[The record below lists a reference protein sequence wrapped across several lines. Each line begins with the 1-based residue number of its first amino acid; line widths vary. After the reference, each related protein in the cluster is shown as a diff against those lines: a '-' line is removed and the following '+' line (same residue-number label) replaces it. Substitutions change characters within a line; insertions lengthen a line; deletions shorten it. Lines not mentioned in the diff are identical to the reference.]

1 MALVDILLIDPPYR
15 SLKGITPDCG
25 YHLGL
30 AYLSAYLR
38 REGFDVGI
46 ISGDTILDLPKSS
59 FFSLTFNLKKYSEGQ
74 EMYQK
79 VLRDENH
86 LIWKKIIE
94 MIQKNS
100 PSTVG
105 ITYPT
110 PAKHSVEK
118 IASLAKTL
126 DRHINVIVGGHH
138 PSHSP
143 IEVMRNKDI
152 DFVVRGEGEIPLLAL
167 MRELKKQEP
176 DLSQVPGIHWRDS
189 DGSIRTNPDASQIS
203 ILDTLP
209 FPARD
214 PVIDADYRRY
224 RIHMMS
230 TARGCPNHCTFCADR
245 SFWHRKVRHR
255 SVENVLQELR
265 DIERTYRN
273 LQFVDFTD
281 GTFTYDRD
289 FVEGFCQRMIEENM
303 GVQWRC
309 TARYDDLDNQILHLM
324 KKAGCFALY
333 LGVESGSERILEMTG
348 RNLHVAEMVE
358 KSKLIHNTGIFSMAS
373 VMFGI
378 PGETKD
384 DVDKTLALMRKLKAD
399 LFDVN
404 SYIPL
409 PGTPLYDLL
418 GKEQKENIDWSKI
431 AVKSLENYFNEAISL
446 EDQKQAL
453 LEGYRIATKKKKR
466 FIVRFL
472 WSRLRRN
479 IDRCFIKEDQRGFK
493 RQWSDN

>member
-1 MALVDILLIDPPYR
+1 MVLVDILLIDPPYR
-15 SLKGITPDCG
+15 SLKGISPECG

-30 AYLSAYLR
+30 TYLSAYLR
-38 REGFDVGI
+38 TEGFDVGLI
-46 ISGDTILDLPKSS
+46 NGDAILDLPRSS
-59 FFSLTFNLKKYSEGQ
+59 FLSLTFNLKKYSEGQ
-74 EMYQK
+74 ELYQK
-79 VLRDENH
+79 ILGDKNH
-86 LIWKKIIE
+86 FIWKKIIQ
-94 MIQKNS
+94 MIQKSS

-118 IASLAKTL
+118 LASLAKTV

-138 PSHSP
+138 PTHSP
-143 IEVMRNKDI
+143 IEVMQNKDI
-152 DFVVRGEGEIPLLAL
+152 DFVVAGEGELPLLAL
-167 MRELKKQEP
+167 MTELRKQES
-176 DLSQVPGIHWRDS
+176 DLSQVPGIYWRDS
-189 DGSIRTNPDASQIS
+189 TGTIRANPNSTQIS
-203 ILDTLP
+203 SLDALP

-214 PVIDADYRRY
+214 SVIDADYRRY

-230 TARGCPNHCTFCADR
+230 TARGCPNRCTFCADR
-245 SFWHRKVRHR
+245 RLWHGKVRRR
-255 SVENVLQELR
+255 SVENVLEEIKEL
-265 DIERTYRN
+265 IRTYPN
-273 LQFVDFTD
+273 LQFLDFTD
-281 GTFTYDRD
+281 GTFTYDRT
-289 FVEGFCQRMIEENM
+289 FVEGFCQRMIEENTD
-303 GVQWRC
+303 VQWRC
-309 TARYDDLDNQILHLM
+309 TARYDDLDSQILSLM

-358 KSKLIHNTGIFSMAS
+358 KSKLIQDAGIISMAS

-378 PGETKD
+378 PGEKKD
-384 DVDKTLALMRKLKAD
+384 DVDKTLALMRKLKVD

-418 GKEQKENIDWSKI
+418 GREEKENIDWSKT

-446 EDQKQAL
+446 GDLKQAL
-453 LEGYRIATKKKKR
+453 LDGYQIATKKKKH

-472 WSRLRRN
+472 WSRLRGI
-479 IDRCFIKEDQRGFK
+479 IDRCFIKKSQSGLK
-493 RQWSDN
+493 RQWRGK